1 MAKNTQS
8 NRNIIQIHNLVKVAE
23 EKKKKQRRRRSPVM
37 QPIMQPPLLAT
48 RIMQQL
54 APQVQPTPQQTFP
67 GNAPDPDLVKSLRD
81 AVSSQAAQMNEM
93 RDARDRENEMYAA
106 GINDILR
113 GIDDRDPREFSRG
126 QGRASNASSFPV
138 EQEAQETFEDDNNN
152 NSNIPRQ
159 RQPYFADMGTQ
170 ADMPSQTYSQ
180 GTQADMPPQFFSQ
193 GTQAGGVEEGTQTDM
208 PQQRQY
214 KTTEAQRR
222 AQKRYREKVKEESQ
236 FARNVRQQAREEK
249 LKQKAAQFAKN
260 IV

>member
-8 NRNIIQIHNLVKVAE
+8 NRNIIQIHNLVKVAD
-23 EKKKKQRRRRSPVM
+23 EKKKKQRRRRVPVM
-37 QPIMQPPLLAT
+37 QAIEQPPLLAS

-54 APQVQPTPQQTFP
+54 APQIQPVAQQTFP
-67 GNAPDPDLVKSLRD
+67 GNAPDPDLVQSLRD
-81 AVSSQAAQMNEM
+81 AVSSQAAQINEM
-93 RDARDRENEMYAA
+93 RDARDRENEMYMAE
-106 GINDILR
+106 INDIFR
-113 GIDDRDPREFSRG
+113 GIGDTENRPFSRG

-138 EQEAQETFEDDNNN
+138 EQERQEIFEDDNNNNNN

-159 RQPYFADMGTQ
+159 RQPYFADM
-170 ADMPSQTYSQ
+170 

-222 AQKRYREKVKEESQ
+222 AQKRYRERVKEESQ
-236 FARNVRQQAREEK
+236 FARNIRQQAREEK

>member
-37 QPIMQPPLLAT
+37 QPIEQPPLLAT

-54 APQVQPTPQQTFP
+54 APQVQPTPQQQFP

-106 GINDILR
+106 GINEILR

-138 EQEAQETFEDDNNN
+138 EQEAQETFEDEEPRIRVGRPRKYDTPEEALEAKRRTAREYQANLKAAARAGGG
-152 NSNIPRQ
+152 NSNTPV
-159 RQPYFADMGTQ
+159 
-170 ADMPSQTYSQ
+170 
-180 GTQADMPPQFFSQ
+180 
-193 GTQAGGVEEGTQTDM
+193 VEAFPVFESE
-208 PQQRQY
+208 P
-214 KTTEAQRR
+214 
-222 AQKRYREKVKEESQ
+222 EKWFVGQ
-236 FARNVRQQAREEK
+236 
-249 LKQKAAQFAKN
+249 
-260 IV
+260 

>member
-23 EKKKKQRRRRSPVM
+23 EKKKKQRRRRSTVM
-37 QPIMQPPLLAT
+37 QPIEQPPLLAT

-54 APQVQPTPQQTFP
+54 APQVQPTPQQQFP

-106 GINDILR
+106 GINEILR

-138 EQEAQETFEDDNNN
+138 EQEAQETFEDT
-152 NSNIPRQ
+152 P
-159 RQPYFADMGTQ
+159 
-170 ADMPSQTYSQ
+170 
-180 GTQADMPPQFFSQ
+180 
-193 GTQAGGVEEGTQTDM
+193 
-208 PQQRQY
+208 
-214 KTTEAQRR
+214 
-222 AQKRYREKVKEESQ
+222 
-236 FARNVRQQAREEK
+236 
-249 LKQKAAQFAKN
+249 KN
-260 IV
+260 IVYSSRQKYFTPEEREAARRKSQREYAARQREKAKAGGGNSNTPVVEASPVFESEPEKWFVGQ